1 MIALDRQN
9 RILQL
14 INSNG
19 SVRAADMARSM
30 GVSTETIRK
39 DLVTL
44 HKRGLLV
51 KKFGGAVAVHE
62 FGEQSIEAR
71 ARKNRGA
78 KREIARRALD
88 FVDGNSVVFIDSGS
102 TLLYFAEMF
111 PTDRSLALV
120 TNSFKGVEHL
130 VKSNNSVF
138 FVGGEVS
145 EATMATSGMWAS
157 HALHTMKIDVAFLGS
172 SGFQSHNGPCSKTF
186 SDIQFKTE
194 VLKNSRRAIVLAD
207 SSKFT
212 TNAIS
217 MYAEWSNIDMLITNA
232 GAPQELLEAVKA
244 QTEVIVLDVP
254 NSTEE

>member
-1 MIALDRQN
+1 MALERQN
-9 RILQL
+9 KILQL

-19 SVRAADMARSM
+19 SVRAADIAKAMD
-30 GVSTETIRK
+30 VSTETIRK
-39 DLVTL
+39 DLVAL

-62 FGEQSIEAR
+62 FGEQPVDAR
-71 ARKNRGA
+71 AMENQEAKNA
-78 KREIARRALD
+78 IAARALD
-88 FVDGNSVVFIDSGS
+88 FIDGNSVIFIDSGS
-102 TLLYFAEMF
+102 TLLCFAKAF
-111 PTDRSLALV
+111 PAGKGLALV
-120 TNSFKGVEHL
+120 TNSFKAVEYL

-145 EATMATSGMWAS
+145 ETTMATSGMWAS
-157 HALHTMKIDVAFLGS
+157 YSLNTMKIDVAFLGT

-194 VLKNSRRAIVLAD
+194 VLKNSRRTIVLAD

-217 MYAEWSNIDMLITNA
+217 MYAEWSDIDMLITSE
-232 GAPQELLEAVKA
+232 GAPNELMEAVKA
-244 QTEVIVLDVP
+244 QTDVVVV
-254 NSTEE
+254 

>member
-1 MIALDRQN
+1 MIAMERQN
-9 RILQL
+9 KILQL

-19 SVRAADMARSM
+19 SVRAADIAKAMD
-30 GVSTETIRK
+30 VSTETIRK
-39 DLVTL
+39 DLVSL

-62 FGEQSIEAR
+62 FGEQPIDVRAMENHEAKS
-71 ARKNRGA
+71 A
-78 KREIARRALD
+78 IASRALD
-88 FVDGNSVVFIDSGS
+88 YIDGNSVIFIDSGS
-102 TLLYFAEMF
+102 TLLCFARLF
-111 PTDRSLALV
+111 PASMGLALV
-120 TNSFKGVEHL
+120 SNSFKAVEYL

-145 EATMATSGMWAS
+145 EATMATSGLWAS
-157 HALHTMKIDVAFLGS
+157 HALNTMKIDVAFLGT

-194 VLKNSRRAIVLAD
+194 VLKNSRKAIVLAD

-217 MYAEWSNIDMLITNA
+217 MYAEWSEIDLLITSE
-232 GAPQELLEAVKA
+232 GAPNELMEAVKA
-244 QTEVIVLDVP
+244 QAEVIVV
-254 NSTEE
+254 